1 MSSGLLMA
9 GIVVAAVALIVA
21 VVLVRVLRR
30 RTGGGSRP
38 SIGVPLPSGAVLNPS
53 SADRSAVPSTF
64 TAPEQPD
71 PASPDQA
78 TRSSGGEQ
86 PVPQEVVRLVAAGRT
101 VEAVAALMNATGR
114 HESAWAERVVDSLSR
129 IDLSGFVD
137 EQIPEDKGSART
149 TSTTSIRWS
158 TSTTGNAPSPPTG
171 TSVSSFSGTLPD
183 EIVSLVQ
190 QGRTAEAEARI
201 RSLFGVGSG
210 QARALIETIAKLGL

>member
-30 RTGGGSRP
+30 RTGGSRP

-71 PASPDQA
+71 LASPDQA
-78 TRSSGGEQ
+78 TRSSGGEH

-101 VEAVAALMNATGR
+101 VEAVAALTNATGR

-149 TSTTSIRWS
+149 TSTTSISWS